1 MHASAPHAII
11 NEPHR
16 KGSLLMKFTGDVL
29 SERDVINLKRGD
41 VYFHELGNSPRIF
54 DHYSNGGNIINSD
67 GKLNK
72 MDNIRWLSADEKS
85 KWEKIRP
92 DLFTFSKSR
101 KTTKQ
106 PEAEP
111 MSNYDTQPSIAIE
124 KEEVSF
130 MDRFK
135 TDTVDAGYRVAATQ
149 VGKAVKGG
157 IVMALEKKGA
167 DNAKVAAVKDLL
179 ESEAG
184 TAILQVLLGYGLTY
198 MPGMKDDARVERLAK
213 EFRIDGTAVAGNL
226 VVGTAMEF
234 ILPAVQEAMKSLP
247 ALPSITEKAKSR
259 VSAPLTALPKKTES
273 LADAIEESEQET
285 EEVVLKRA
293 KA

>member
-1 MHASAPHAII
+1 
-11 NEPHR
+11 
-16 KGSLLMKFTGDVL
+16 MKFTGDVL